1 MIATWRGAEPE
12 DADSAEAGDVEG
24 VSGFKGSSGVEGR
37 EIDIETIEKSVCGL
51 SEVSPTGLPT
61 NRVRGSE
68 RSRIPS
74 RRCPHGS
81 HPATC

>member
-51 SEVSPTGLPT
+51 G
-61 NRVRGSE
+61 RGQSNGA
-68 RSRIPS
+68 SHKPS
-74 RRCPHGS
+74 AGF
-81 HPATC
+81 